1 MSSEGKPK
9 KAKKWLI
16 GCGSIFLAFIVLG
29 VACTALIGES
39 LDTETTTTPSA
50 DSGQGNQAQKKTPV
64 AKIGDKVKAGDVS
77 YRVDKVEHK
86 ERLKNA
92 IGSKKPGSG
101 EFLVLTITVW
111 NEGKEPIT
119 LDSSMTQLIDRNGAE
134 YNYDAEAL
142 MYLYEDGETPFLEQI
157 NPNGEKQ
164 FLIAFDVAP
173 NQEYDFIG
181 KNALIFSDAQVRIKL
196 K

>member
-1 MSSEGKPK
+1 M
-9 KAKKWLI
+9 KKWLI
-16 GCGSIFLAFIVLG
+16 GCGSIFLVFIVLG
-29 VACTALIGES
+29 VACTALIGKS
-39 LDTETTTTPSA
+39 LETETTTAPAA
-50 DSGQGNQAQKKTPV
+50 DSGQENQAQKKTPV
-64 AKIGDKVKAGDVS
+64 AKIGDKVKAGDIS

-86 ERLKNA
+86 ERLQNVF
-92 IGSKKPGSG
+92 GSKKAGSG

-119 LDSSMTQLIDRNGAE
+119 LDSSMTQLIDQSGAQ
-134 YNYDAEAL
+134 YNYDSEAM
-142 MYLYEDGETPFLEQI
+142 MYLYKDGETPFLEQI

-173 NQEYDFIG
+173 DKEYDFIG
-181 KNALIFSDAQVRIKL
+181 KNALIFSDAQVKIKL

>member
-1 MSSEGKPK
+1 M
-9 KAKKWLI
+9 KKWLI
-16 GCGSIFLAFIVLG
+16 GCGSIILSFIVLG

-39 LDTETTTTPSA
+39 LDTETTTTPAA
-50 DSGQGNQAQKKTPV
+50 DSGQETQKKIPV

-86 ERLKNA
+86 ERLQNVF
-92 IGSKKPGSG
+92 GSKKAGSG
-101 EFLVLTITVW
+101 EFLVITVTVW

-119 LDSSMTQLIDRNGAE
+119 LDSSMTQLVDPSGAV
-134 YNYDAEAL
+134 YNYDSEAI
-142 MYLYEDGETPFLEQI
+142 MYLYEDGETPLLEQI

-173 NQEYDFIG
+173 DREYDFIG
-181 KNALIFSDAQVRIKL
+181 KNALLFSDAQVRIKL